1 MNKFEFDKTMECLGF
16 DKNDSYKINGCE
28 YYHDGRYFTIVKGKV
43 PYELA
48 LLIRNKYDNN
58 VYKIR
63 VNGNHESEIPNG
75 DIYTYHI
82 DTIEGLVAF
91 LIETQNY
98 YSKSNNTSKS
108 FEHLLS
114 MVYSKILQD
123 SDPNISICDWMLN
136 NENRNSYFETILNMD
151 TYLDFKLRKK
161 IESFD
166 NIVNP
171 FCDNDLVLS
180 DFKFIVRGNVYQ
192 DNSWFSLIDKYSG
205 ITMTTMRE
213 TGGFGV
219 KLSVP
224 ADNIPYESS
233 VYHYFNKNGEEIAFI
248 KYDEFGLSKI
258 EYNLSDSSF
267 GKQDGI
273 KHIATAKDKKFV
285 IQSLD
290 NYIALAK
297 DVVKKN
303 VDFNPKILKR

>member
-1 MNKFEFDKTMECLGF
+1 
-16 DKNDSYKINGCE
+16 
-28 YYHDGRYFTIVKGKV
+28 
-43 PYELA
+43 
-48 LLIRNKYDNN
+48 
-58 VYKIR
+58 
-63 VNGNHESEIPNG
+63 
-75 DIYTYHI
+75 
-82 DTIEGLVAF
+82 
-91 LIETQNY
+91 
-98 YSKSNNTSKS
+98 
-108 FEHLLS
+108 
-114 MVYSKILQD
+114 
-123 SDPNISICDWMLN
+123 
-136 NENRNSYFETILNMD
+136 
-151 TYLDFKLRKK
+151 
-161 IESFD
+161 
-166 NIVNP
+166 
-171 FCDNDLVLS
+171 
-180 DFKFIVRGNVYQ
+180 
-192 DNSWFSLIDKYSG
+192 
-205 ITMTTMRE
+205 MTTMRE
-213 TGGFGV
+213 NGGFGV